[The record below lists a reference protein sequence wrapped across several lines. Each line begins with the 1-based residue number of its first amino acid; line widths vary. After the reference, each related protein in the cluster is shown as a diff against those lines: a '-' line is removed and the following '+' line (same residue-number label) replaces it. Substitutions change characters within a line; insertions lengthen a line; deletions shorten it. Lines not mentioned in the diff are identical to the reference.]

1 MSPSPLASGR
11 AALVGAVALSVV
23 LLIAIPILNSHVAK
37 DDRAEA
43 VGPSPSASTP
53 PSSTKK
59 APPDK
64 RALQPIR
71 LSDGSVRV
79 DGHVL
84 TPRSQAKAGGSD
96 IRIFSPAYG
105 RPWTGP
111 WELDFSNLRVEHTP
125 ANVVFTLS
133 FAELNIREGWR
144 DDTFRIYVDF
154 KENPPGP
161 LAWPAMHPAAEREV
175 DFNVVPRHV
184 DGAVY
189 PHRGDQFGAIRNCGF
204 DATLHEVSASVTVKV
219 PRRCFDYSDRLR
231 ARAEFQS
238 RRYNGW
244 EAWDPTEWT
253 GYAELG
259 GSAAIRD
266 PARAWSQAP

>member
-1 MSPSPLASGR
+1 MSTSPLASGR

-23 LLIAIPILNSHVAK
+23 VLIAIPILNSRVAK

-43 VGPSPSASTP
+43 VAPSPSASTP

-59 APPDK
+59 APPDMRVLK
-64 RALQPIR
+64 PIR
-71 LSDGSVRV
+71 LSDGGVRV

-84 TPRSQAKAGGSD
+84 TPVSRTSSGEID
-96 IRIFSPAYG
+96 IRTFSPAFMT
-105 RPWTGP
+105 RWTGP
-111 WELDFSNLRVEHTP
+111 WELDLSKLRVEHTP

-154 KENPPGP
+154 RENPPGP
-161 LAWPAMHPAAEREV
+161 LAWPAQYPAAEREV
-175 DFNVVPRHV
+175 DFNVVPTHV
-184 DGAVY
+184 DGSVY

-204 DATLHEVSASVTVKV
+204 EATLHEASASVTVKV
-219 PRRCFDYSDRLR
+219 PRRCFEYSDRLR

-244 EAWDPTEWT
+244 EAWDSTEWT
-253 GYAELG
+253 GYAELS

-266 PARAWSQAP
+266 PAREWSQAP